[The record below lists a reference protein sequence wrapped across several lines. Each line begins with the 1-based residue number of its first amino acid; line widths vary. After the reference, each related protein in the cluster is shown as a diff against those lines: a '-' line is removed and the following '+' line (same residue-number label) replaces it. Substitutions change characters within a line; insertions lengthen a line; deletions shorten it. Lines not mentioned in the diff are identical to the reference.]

1 MTLNEMYIVKTKDIT
16 ALICFR
22 PMIYSYISEN
32 IRKLQAFVF
41 RGCRSRTLALKKLH
55 VTYEM

>member
-22 PMIYSYISEN
+22 PMIYSYIPW
-32 IRKLQAFVF
+32 KHPKTTGFCLQGV
-41 RGCRSRTLALKKLH
+41 
-55 VTYEM
+55 